1 MNQYRA
7 AQERAIFRILVLIIL
22 VLMVLCLLAVLVL
35 GVLKLTLNPQDPIEN
50 PDPTEENEQPDA
62 PSDEQPGNPDEG
74 EDDPNDPAG
83 PDGED
88 QPTGGEGKSVLLPET
103 ADAGQGYIDRMVFFG
118 ESTTA
123 HLRARG
129 VLTGGSETKQVWANE
144 TGTMMLDLEILK
156 KKITYPETG
165 ESLTI
170 EQAVTRKK
178 PDYMVLSFGVNGLI
192 NFHSNP
198 KLYASSYA
206 KLIGAIRTASP
217 DTVVI
222 LQTVY
227 PVGVNQ
233 TSFSQD
239 AVTLNGYI
247 NELNEQLLTVA
258 EQSGA
263 YVVDTASS
271 LKDADGNLSAEYAT
285 SDGLHLTA
293 AAYEAVLHELRT
305 HAVQ

>member
-1 MNQYRA
+1 MQTKKTILPLLVALLATLIVGRGAILGVEARPLHTVGTTAERRHRTTGAVLFCSRA
-7 AQERAIFRILVLIIL
+7 A
-22 VLMVLCLLAVLVL
+22 
-35 GVLKLTLNPQDPIEN
+35 DPI
-50 PDPTEENEQPDA
+50 
-62 PSDEQPGNPDEG
+62 
-74 EDDPNDPAG
+74 
-83 PDGED
+83 
-88 QPTGGEGKSVLLPET
+88 
-103 ADAGQGYIDRMVFFG
+103 DRLVFFG

-129 VLTGGSETKQVWANE
+129 VLTGGSQTKHVWANE
-144 TGTMMLDLEILK
+144 SGTMMLDLEILK

-247 NELNEQLLTVA
+247 NELNEQLLTIA

-263 YVVDTASS
+263 YVVDTASC